1 MTVPGLYGCDIADLL
16 APQGSRRQDIPGF
29 DADYSDIVDY
39 ILRCTHRIWE
49 GKDVGLITSH
59 YAADVVIHTM
69 AGPVHGVDAVIA
81 NTARTLAAFP
91 DRLLIGEAVIWSDE
105 GSDGFLSSHRI
116 TSVATNHGTSE
127 FGPATGRQVA
137 FTTVADCLC
146 RDNRIVEEWLVRD
159 NSGMALGLGI
169 DPVAMARRQAMTD
182 NIGGAG
188 PAPWRAAAMAQ
199 IRDLPPTAF
208 PTRHLPDADREPSE
222 FAVAVFDLVVAH
234 RRFAAVRDAWSPAA
248 HWQGPGSRR
257 LFGHGE
263 ITGWFI
269 ALIASFG
276 DARISVDHVASQ
288 PVPGGCEIAVRWS
301 LVGTHDGHGL
311 YGPPTGQSVW
321 IMAVSHW
328 RIEAG
333 VITRDVTIFDEIAL
347 LRQIE
352 GGL

>member
-1 MTVPGLYGCDIADLL
+1 MSVPGLHGRDIGDLL
-16 APQGSRRQDIPGF
+16 APQGLRRQAIPGF

-49 GKDVGLITSH
+49 GKDIGLITSH

-69 AGPVHGVDAVIA
+69 AGPTHGVDAVIA

-105 GSDGFLSSHRI
+105 GADGFLSSHRI
-116 TSVATNHGTSE
+116 TSVATNHGASE

-146 RDNRIVEEWLVRD
+146 RENCIVEEWLVRD
-159 NSGMALGLGI
+159 NSGMALGLGV
-169 DPVAMARRQAMTD
+169 DPVAMARGQAEAD
-182 NIGGAG
+182 RAPGGV
-188 PAPWRAAAMAQ
+188 PAPWRAAAMARV
-199 IRDLPPTAF
+199 RDLPLTAF
-208 PTRHLPDADREPSE
+208 PARSLPDANTEPAE
-222 FAVAVFDLVVAH
+222 FAVALFDLVVSH
-234 RRFAAVRDAWSPAA
+234 RRFAAIHDAWSPAA
-248 HWQGPGSRR
+248 HWQGPGGRR

-276 DARISVDHVASQ
+276 DARISVDHIAVQ
-288 PVPGGCEIAVRWS
+288 PLPGGCEIAVRWS
-301 LVGTHDGHGL
+301 LAGTHDGHGL
-311 YGPPTGQSVW
+311 YGPPTGRPVW

-333 VITRDVTIFDEIAL
+333 VIARDVTIFDEIAL

>member
-1 MTVPGLYGCDIADLL
+1 MSVPGLHGRDIGELL
-16 APQGSRRQDIPGF
+16 APQGPRRQAIAGF
-29 DADYSDIVDY
+29 DSDYTDIVDY

-59 YAADVVIHTM
+59 YAADVVVHTM
-69 AGPVHGVDAVIA
+69 AGPTCGVDAVIA

-105 GSDGFLSSHRI
+105 GADGFLSSHRI
-116 TSVATNHGTSE
+116 TSLAVNHGASE

-146 RDNRIVEEWLVRD
+146 RENRIVEEWLVRD
-159 NSGMALGLGI
+159 NSGMALGLGA
-169 DPVAMARRQAMTD
+169 DPVAMARGQAIAD
-182 NIGGAG
+182 RIGNDG
-188 PAPWRAAAMAQ
+188 PAEWRAAAMA
-199 IRDLPPTAF
+199 RVRGLPLTGFPARCLPVADAEPAAF
-208 PTRHLPDADREPSE
+208 A
-222 FAVAVFDLVVAH
+222 AAVFDLVLGH

-248 HWQGPGSRR
+248 HWQGPGGRR

-276 DARISVDHVASQ
+276 DARISIDHVAAQ
-288 PVPGGCEIAVRWS
+288 PLPGGSEIAVRWS
-301 LVGTHDGHGL
+301 LAGTHDGHGL
-311 YGPPTGQSVW
+311 YGPPTGRPVW

-328 RIEAG
+328 RIEGG
-333 VITRDVTIFDEIAL
+333 VIARDVTIFDEIAL
-347 LRQIE
+347 MRQIE

>member
-1 MTVPGLYGCDIADLL
+1 MTVPGLFGRDIAELL
-16 APQGSRRQDIPGF
+16 APQGARRQAIPGF
-29 DADYSDIVDY
+29 DANYSDIVDY

-59 YAADVVIHTM
+59 YAPDVVIHTM
-69 AGPVHGVDAVIA
+69 AGPTRGVDAVIA

-91 DRLLIGEAVIWSDE
+91 DRLLIADAVIWSDE
-105 GSDGFLSSHRI
+105 GADGFLSSHRI
-116 TSVATNHGTSE
+116 TSVATNHGASE
-127 FGPATGRQVA
+127 FGPATGRQIA

-146 RDNRIVEEWLVRD
+146 LKNRIVEEWLVRD
-159 NSGMALGLGI
+159 NSGVALALGV
-169 DPVAMARRQAMTD
+169 DPVAMARGQALADTA
-182 NIGGAG
+182 IGSA
-188 PAPWRAAAMAQ
+188 PAAWRAAAMAQ
-199 IRDLPPTAF
+199 VRDQPLTAW
-208 PTRHLPDADREPSE
+208 PARYLPDASAEPAA
-222 FAVAVFDLVVAH
+222 FAGAVFDLVLAY
-234 RRFAAVRDAWSPAA
+234 RRFAAVADAWSPAA
-248 HWQGPGSRR
+248 HWQGPGDRR

-276 DARISVDHVASQ
+276 DARISIDHVASQ
-288 PVPGGCEIAVRWS
+288 PLPGGCEIAVRWS
-301 LVGTHDGHGL
+301 LAGTHDGHGL
-311 YGPPTGQSVW
+311 YGPPTGRPVW

-333 VITRDVTIFDEIAL
+333 VIARDVTVFDEIAL